1 MIRKTWDQFSL
12 ATNAKRLAEIMLKKI
27 ERRRIEG
34 SSGAGF
40 TQLGMRLPFAGRTGE

>member
-1 MIRKTWDQFSL
+1 
-12 ATNAKRLAEIMLKKI
+12 MLKKI